1 MVDVSYIANK
11 VNKSLPKAYGKQLKG
26 TAKPFEGSRTVS
38 TGVYDPATGQY
49 GTEVT
54 RYQGRGVFGS
64 FKQSEVD
71 GVNILAT
78 DYKLSGALKAETV
91 EVVDGQPT
99 TTLATPQ
106 IDDVING
113 LTVKSVGGDPADATW
128 TLGLRRT

>member
-1 MVDVSYIANK
+1 MGYIQDRINAK
-11 VNKSLPKAYGKQLKG
+11 LAKAYSGKLSDAIK
-26 TAKPFEGSRTVS
+26 TFEGSRTVS
-38 TGVYDPATGQY
+38 TGVYDPTTGQY

-99 TTLATPQ
+99 TTLTTPQ

-113 LTVKSVGGDPADATW
+113 LTVKSVGGDPADVQWVLA
-128 TLGLRRT
+128 LRRT

>member
-1 MVDVSYIANK
+1 MGYIQDRINAK
-11 VNKSLPKAYGKQLKG
+11 LPKAYSGKLSDAIK
-26 TAKPFEGSRTVS
+26 TFEGSRTVS
-38 TGVYDPATGQY
+38 TGVYDPTTGQY
-49 GTEVT
+49 GIEVT
-54 RYQGRGVFGS
+54 RYQGRGVFGL

-78 DYKLSGALKAETV
+78 DYKLSGALKTETV
-91 EVVDGQPT
+91 EVVDGKPT